1 MNAFS
6 PLLIVVK
13 KTGIDIA
20 NLILE
25 TLKEY
30 RIPIDDCRGQG
41 YDNFANMSGKYNGAQ
56 QHISSV
62 NPFCLYCPCGCHSLN
77 LCGVDSASSCTEAV
91 TYFGMVQTIY
101 NLFSS
106 SPQR

>member
-6 PLLIVVK
+6 PLLIVIK

-20 NLILE
+20 ILILE

-30 RIPIDDCRGQG
+30 GIPIDDCRGQG
-41 YDNFANMSGKYNGAQ
+41 YDNAANMSVKYNGAQ

-62 NPFCLYCPCGCHSLN
+62 NPLYLYSPCGCHSLN
-77 LCGVDSASSCTEAV
+77 LCGVDSTSSCAEAV
-91 TYFGMVQTIY
+91 TYFGMV
-101 NLFSS
+101 
-106 SPQR
+106 